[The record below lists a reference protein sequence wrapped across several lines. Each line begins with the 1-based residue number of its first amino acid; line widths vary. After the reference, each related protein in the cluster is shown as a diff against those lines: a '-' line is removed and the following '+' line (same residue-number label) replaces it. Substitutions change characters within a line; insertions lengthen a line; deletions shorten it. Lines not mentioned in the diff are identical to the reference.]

1 MKINRRNRPAVWLA
15 AAAAAAGVGI
25 GAAGI
30 ASAATGDTGSVGTAS
45 NGNTSVVLPAAGQQ
59 TPPVMGQ
66 QAPPQDPATLH
77 NGPGETLLTG
87 SEASSVEAAV
97 KAAEPTATIIR
108 LETDSGS
115 HEYEA
120 HVKLADGSV
129 KTLYFTSTFAA
140 DGSDTG
146 FGVGP
151 NGGPH
156 GPQGPIG
163 QPPDRKSTRLNS
175 SHIPLSRMPS
185 SA

>member
-59 TPPVMGQ
+59 TPPAIGQ
-66 QAPPQDPATLH
+66 QTPPPDPATLH
-77 NGPGETLLTG
+77 NGPGETVLTG

-115 HEYEA
+115 HQYEA

-140 DGSDTG
+140 DGSDNG
-146 FGVGP
+146 FGAGP

-163 QPPDRKSTRLNS
+163 QPPAQAPAATTASGN
-175 SHIPLSRMPS
+175 
-185 SA
+185 

>member
-1 MKINRRNRPAVWLA
+1 MKSNRRNRPAVWLA

-30 ASAATGDTGSVGTAS
+30 ASAATGSTGTTST
-45 NGNTSVVLPAAGQQ
+45 GNTSVVLPAAGNQQAPINGQQ
-59 TPPVMGQ
+59 TPP
-66 QAPPQDPATLH
+66 PDPASLP
-77 NGPGETLLTG
+77 NGPGETVLTG

-146 FGVGP
+146 FGAGP

-156 GPQGPIG
+156 GGPIG
-163 QPPDRKSTRLNS
+163 GQPGQAPTQAPIQPAGTTTGN
-175 SHIPLSRMPS
+175 
-185 SA
+185 